1 MFEYVLN
8 QKGNKFYS
16 LNEDIIIEAETS
28 YEKSSIN

>member
-16 LNEDIIIEAETS
+16 LNEDIIIEVERLHGV
-28 YEKSSIN
+28 K